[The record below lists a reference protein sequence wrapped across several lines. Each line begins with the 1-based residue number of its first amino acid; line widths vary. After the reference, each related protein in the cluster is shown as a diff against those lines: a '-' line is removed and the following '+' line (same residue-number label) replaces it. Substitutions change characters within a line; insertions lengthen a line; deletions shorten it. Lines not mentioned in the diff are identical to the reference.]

1 MGFASA
7 WLEGN
12 TIFPRL
18 IPADPDPGTGIII
31 VIPSYGEGN
40 IGATLDSIAQC
51 TPPECRCEVIVVVNA
66 PADAPE
72 RLKEDNKRTIAYLK
86 AWSDSHRSHFR
97 LFFCA
102 PDTSHIPGWGVGHAR
117 KTGMDEAVRRF
128 SYLDNPDGVIVSLDA
143 DCIVNRD
150 YLTGLYALLY
160 NAKGKNGCT
169 ITLYNSRDD
178 EKLPAG
184 ITAAA
189 LKYELGRRYMFFGFR
204 YAGYPWCFNIYGS
217 AMAFRAGIYVKA
229 GGMNKRQAGEDFWFM
244 RKILPAGGFFHNSVS
259 GVQASARVSA
269 RVPFGTGR
277 SVQEIISSPGGLRN
291 FPDSEAFDDLKKLW
305 DGAYSLFKKDMQEI
319 NRFYHQLPDRL
330 KEFIADEKFAGS
342 VLNVSSNTASSASF
356 ARRYFIV
363 FDLLFGIRYLNYF
376 AGETKNNEDFIAA
389 CVVLAQKAGFTELTT
404 TTSLSSVLSFYRG
417 SEAWISCSPF

>member
-18 IPADPDPGTGIII
+18 ILAEPDPETGIII

-40 IGATLDSIAQC
+40 IGATVDSIAKC
-51 TPPECRCEVIVVVNA
+51 TPPACRCEVIVVVNA

-72 RLKEDNKRTIAYLK
+72 KLREENKRTISYLN
-86 AWSDSHRSHFR
+86 AWSALDKSHFR
-97 LFFCA
+97 LFLCT

-128 SYLDNPDGVIVSLDA
+128 NQIDNPGGVIASLDA

-150 YLTGLYALLY
+150 YLTGLFESLY
-160 NAKGKNGCT
+160 NVKGKNGCT
-169 ITLYNSRDD
+169 ITLYNGRND
-178 EKLPAG
+178 EIFPEE
-184 ITAAA
+184 ITTAA
-189 LKYELGRRYMFFGFR
+189 LKYELERRYMFLGFR

-217 AMAFRAGIYVKA
+217 AMAFRAGMYVKS

-244 RKILPAGGFFHNSVS
+244 RKILPAGGFFHNNISRVY
-259 GVQASARVSA
+259 ASARVSA

-277 SVQEIISSPGGLRN
+277 SVRDIISSSSDARY
-291 FPDSEAFDDLKKLW
+291 FPDIEAFNDLKRLW
-305 DGAYSLFKKDMQEI
+305 DGAWSLYKKDYRDI
-319 NRFYHQLPDRL
+319 NNFYDQLPAKL
-330 KEFIADEKFAGS
+330 KGFISAEKFIGS
-342 VLNVSSNTASSASF
+342 VLNVSANTATPVSF
-356 ARRYFIV
+356 ARRYFIT
-363 FDLLFGIRYLNYF
+363 FDLLYGLRYLNCF
-376 AGETKNNEDFIAA
+376 KEEKDNKKDFISS